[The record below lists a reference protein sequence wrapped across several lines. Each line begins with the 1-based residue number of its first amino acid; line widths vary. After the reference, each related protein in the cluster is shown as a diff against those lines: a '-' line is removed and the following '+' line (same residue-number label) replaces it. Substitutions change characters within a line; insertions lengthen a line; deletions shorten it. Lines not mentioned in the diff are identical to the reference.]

1 MLQLT
6 ESAAMTLADTRSQI
20 GVPRHFGLRIFR
32 GVSDGKAAFAFDFV
46 EAPEDGD
53 EVGEVEETRY
63 FVAPEVA
70 APLAD
75 AVLDTEPTAEGPQ
88 LTLKRQQQQ

>member
-6 ESAAMTLADTRSQI
+6 ESAATTLADTRSQI
-20 GVPRHFGLRIFR
+20 GVPHHFGLRIFR
-32 GVSDGKAAFAFDFV
+32 GVSDGKGAFAFDFV

-63 FVAPEVA
+63 FVAPEVS

-75 AVLDTEPTAEGPQ
+75 AVLDAEPTAEGPQ
-88 LTLKRQQQQ
+88 LTLKRQEQ

>member
-6 ESAAMTLADTRSQI
+6 ESAATTLADTRSQI
-20 GVPRHFGLRIFR
+20 GVPDHFGLRVFR
-32 GVSDGKAAFAFDFV
+32 GVSDGKAVFAFDFV
-46 EAPEDGD
+46 EDPEDGD

-63 FVAPEVA
+63 FVAAEVA

-75 AVLDTEPTAEGPQ
+75 AVLDTESTGEGQQ
-88 LTLKRQQQQ
+88 LTLRRKE